1 MYVYVCCFFPRSR
14 AVMRNNVDSSNDKSK
29 DLGGLITMVLVCV
42 YQNPHLVNS
51 WFELYYKQL
60 HALNI
65 IRTKFINIV
74 DSSNCSCE
82 KWEDTYH
89 FFYLSLWN
97 IIQIQAYHVWWIV
110 RLLFMHVW
118 FWLHGENLYSIR
130 TGKLLLMFIE
140 SYNILKSIMY
150 KKKYVLNVSLFFV

>member
-1 MYVYVCCFFPRSR
+1 MRKMTREIQNFEKYTYMYVYVCCFFPRSR

-42 YQNPHLVNS
+42 YQNQHLVNS

-118 FWLHGENLYSIR
+118 FWLHGENLIFDTNWKIVTNVHR
-130 TGKLLLMFIE
+130 KL
-140 SYNILKSIMY
+140 
-150 KKKYVLNVSLFFV
+150 

>member
-1 MYVYVCCFFPRSR
+1 MRKMTREIQNFEKYTYMYVYVCCFFPRSR
-14 AVMRNNVDSSNDKSK
+14 AVMRNNLDSSNDKSK

-89 FFYLSLWN
+89 FFFIYLCEK
-97 IIQIQAYHVWWIV
+97 
-110 RLLFMHVW
+110 LF
-118 FWLHGENLYSIR
+118 
-130 TGKLLLMFIE
+130 K
-140 SYNILKSIMY
+140 Y
-150 KKKYVLNVSLFFV
+150 KHITFDELFGYYLCTFDFDFMVKI

>member
-1 MYVYVCCFFPRSR
+1 MRKMTREIQNFEKYTYMYVYVCCFFPRSR

-42 YQNPHLVNS
+42 YQNQHLVNS

-89 FFYLSLWN
+89 FFLSIFVKNYSNTSISRLMNCSAIIYARLILTSWWKSN
-97 IIQIQAYHVWWIV
+97 IRYE
-110 RLLFMHVW
+110 L
-118 FWLHGENLYSIR
+118 ENCY
-130 TGKLLLMFIE
+130 
-140 SYNILKSIMY
+140 
-150 KKKYVLNVSLFFV
+150 

>member
-1 MYVYVCCFFPRSR
+1 MRKMTREIQNFEKYTYMYVYVCCFFPLSR

-29 DLGGLITMVLVCV
+29 DLGGLMTMVVCV

-89 FFYLSLWN
+89 F
-97 IIQIQAYHVWWIV
+97 
-110 RLLFMHVW
+110 
-118 FWLHGENLYSIR
+118 
-130 TGKLLLMFIE
+130 
-140 SYNILKSIMY
+140 LKSIFVKNYSNTSISRLMNCSAII
-150 KKKYVLNVSLFFV
+150 YVRLILTSWWKSNIRYELENCY

>member
-1 MYVYVCCFFPRSR
+1 MRKMTREIQNFEKYTYMYVYVCCFFPRSR

-60 HALNI
+60 HALDI

-89 FFYLSLWN
+89 FFLSIFVKNYSNTSISRLMNCSAIIYARLILTSWWKSN
-97 IIQIQAYHVWWIV
+97 IRYE
-110 RLLFMHVW
+110 L
-118 FWLHGENLYSIR
+118 ENCY
-130 TGKLLLMFIE
+130 
-140 SYNILKSIMY
+140 
-150 KKKYVLNVSLFFV
+150 